1 MYILVPENMTETEEI
16 HSNADNLTSL
26 HEVLLDER
34 EMVSNDDKFSC
45 SSNTYYEL
53 APTYENVTINSANNS
68 NPVIEKEI
76 NELCKVQ
83 I

>member
-1 MYILVPENMTETEEI
+1 MTETEET
-16 HSNADNLTSL
+16 HSNAYNLTSL

-34 EMVSNDDKFSC
+34 EMASNDDKFLC
-45 SSNTYYEL
+45 SSNTYSEL

-68 NPVIEKEI
+68 NTVLEKGI